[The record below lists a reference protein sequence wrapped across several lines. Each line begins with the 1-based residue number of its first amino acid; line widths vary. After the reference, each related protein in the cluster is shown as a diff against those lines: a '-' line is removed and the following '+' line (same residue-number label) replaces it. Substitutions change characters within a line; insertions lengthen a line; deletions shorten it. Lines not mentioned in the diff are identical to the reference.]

1 MNTLPEA
8 ILAYARSLPE
18 GGVVSPKEFLH
29 LGERPAVD
37 QALSRLSRAGKL
49 VRVSRGTYTPP
60 VSGRFGIR
68 PPAPEKVVR
77 AIAEQRGET
86 VATHGAF
93 AANSLGLTQ
102 QIPTRAV
109 FLTSGKTRKLK
120 LGGAEILLKHAPP
133 WMLSLGPGA
142 AGSAV
147 RALAWMGP
155 SHASETL
162 KRLRQ
167 TLSETE
173 WKALASSRAA
183 LPGWLAKAIGQAASR
198 GG

>member
-8 ILAYARSLPE
+8 ILSYARSLPE

-29 LGERPAVD
+29 LGERSAVD

-49 VRVSRGTYTPP
+49 VRVSRGTYATP
-60 VSGRFGIR
+60 VSGRFGTR

-86 VATHGAF
+86 VASHGAS
-93 AANSLGLTQ
+93 AANLLGLTQ
-102 QIPTRAV
+102 QIPTSEV

-120 LGGAEILLKHAPP
+120 LGGAEILLKHAPT
-133 WMLSLGPGA
+133 WMFSLGPGA

-147 RALAWMGP
+147 RALAWLGP

-162 KRLRQ
+162 KQLRR

-173 WKALASSRAA
+173 WKALASSRAV
-183 LPGWLAKAIGQAASR
+183 LPAWLAKAIGQAASC
-198 GG
+198 G